1 MAEKI
6 LKWSLYSLGAVSL
19 IVIVAIVWD
28 VVSGFQA
35 EGNSITK
42 EQEQIMKEVNEPT
55 EQKEIKAVEENG
67 IPSER
72 SFMQE
77 LHEMTHQK
85 VRANDKRG
93 SQQMTSEQID
103 RMLGILKSV
112 EETEDHYEHF
122 DFYKKSL
129 EAWDKGDFSNAVTV
143 HNTIW
148 EWQNGSIGWAT
159 GLMSEEEEREYIQRN
174 F

>member
-1 MAEKI
+1 M
-6 LKWSLYSLGAVSL
+6 
-19 IVIVAIVWD
+19 
-28 VVSGFQA
+28 
-35 EGNSITK
+35 TK

-55 EQKEIKAVEENG
+55 EQKEIKAVEKDG

-72 SFMQE
+72 SFRQE

-85 VRANDKRG
+85 VRANEKRG
-93 SQQMTSEQID
+93 SQQMTAEHID

-112 EETEDHYEHF
+112 EGTEDHYEHF

-148 EWQNGSIGWAT
+148 EWQNGTIGRAT
-159 GLMSEEEEREYIQRN
+159 GLMSEEEEREYIKRN

>member
-1 MAEKI
+1 MDKI
-6 LKWSLYSLGAVSL
+6 LKWSLYSLGAISF
-19 IVIVAIVWD
+19 IVIGVIVWL
-28 VVSGFQA
+28 VFSGFQA
-35 EGNSITK
+35 ESDSMTK
-42 EQEQIMKEVNEPT
+42 EQEQVMKEVNEPT
-55 EQKEIKAVEENG
+55 EQKEIKAVEEDG

-85 VRANDKRG
+85 VRANEKHG

-122 DFYKKSL
+122 GFYKKSL

-148 EWQNGSIGWAT
+148 EWQNGTIGRAT
-159 GLMSEEEEREYIQRN
+159 GLMNEEEEREYIQRN